1 MCQKAIKNQKYHQL
15 QDDICKN
22 VNSKS
27 IDLMCKGRQ
36 KIIAADRNS
45 EFERQI
51 LILNQK

>member
-1 MCQKAIKNQKYHQL
+1 MNQKYHQL
-15 QDDICKN
+15 QDDIRRN
-22 VNSKS
+22 LNSKN

-36 KIIAADRNS
+36 KMIAVDRNC